1 VRTIRAY
8 VVTGPNVIVY
18 GDTYQVRNRLKELGA
33 RFLPQTKAWQM
44 PHSPTVVEG
53 LLAMGFVPESP
64 SHSATYSAAGSAQVR
79 ERLDSSSTAPLAAA
93 SLAGAPLT
101 SIKEFSVAELC
112 LRVGNAI
119 QTQLPSQF
127 WIVGELIHVQN
138 SRGHVWL
145 EIADHEQPESIE
157 NRKRASISGVI
168 WNGVLSRLKC
178 SQTSEKPVSQ
188 SRELPLQVG
197 LKVRLFGHIDFRAE
211 GSRVSIIVDDI
222 DAEFTQGQLALTRE
236 RILADLR
243 KRGLLDLN
251 RRLPFSAFPLKI
263 ALITANDSRARN
275 DFLHELGRSGLA
287 FQVSLFDCRM
297 QGEGTAADVTMA
309 LSVIRTRSEGRAG
322 LSPMMITSGR
332 SIPAAAFDVVVI
344 TRGGGSR
351 MDLRWFDDL
360 EICKAIA
367 TCPLPVVTAI
377 GHFEDSS
384 ISDAVAAIA
393 EKTPTAAAQVLV
405 SRCAQSMAV
414 VEETLTRLSSRAM
427 LIMQNERSRLTSIL
441 ERAGRSALQ
450 RLARER
456 QRVDAIVRLLELAQR
471 QVGRSLERGFALIWD
486 NSRQHSLGAEELL
499 AAKPQSVWIEL
510 RLPPSAHSAESA
522 TDKELPKRLFL
533 PARIDY
539 SAGLIEAQWDGSS
552 GDKAGIENG

>member
-1 VRTIRAY
+1 MRSIRAY
-8 VVTGPNVIVY
+8 VVNGPHVVVY

-53 LLAMGFVPESP
+53 LLAMGFVPESGFETAP
-64 SHSATYSAAGSAQVR
+64 G
-79 ERLDSSSTAPLAAA
+79 SSSTVVPPAAA
-93 SLAGAPLT
+93 PQTADGEPTVTASLT
-101 SIKEFSVAELC
+101 QVKEFSVAELC
-112 LRVGNAI
+112 FRVGNAI
-119 QTQLPSQF
+119 QSQLPSQF
-127 WIVGELIHVQN
+127 WIIGELIHVQN

-145 EIADHEQPESIE
+145 ELADHEQPESIE
-157 NRKRASISGVI
+157 NRKRASISAVI
-168 WNGVLSRLKC
+168 WSGVLSRLQRREIPEDPK
-178 SQTSEKPVSQ
+178 SPA
-188 SRELPLQVG
+188 RELPLQIG
-197 LKVRLFGHIDFRAE
+197 LKVRMLGHIDFRVE
-211 GSRVSIIVDDI
+211 GSRVSLVVDDI

-251 RRLPFSAFPLKI
+251 RRLSFPAFPLNI

-275 DFLHELGRSGLA
+275 DFLHELQRSGLA
-287 FQVSLFDCRM
+287 FRVSLFDCRM
-297 QGEGTAADVTMA
+297 QGEGTAADVTTA
-309 LSVIRTRSEGRAG
+309 LSLIRRRMEEVA
-322 LSPMMITSGR
+322 GR
-332 SIPAAAFDVVVI
+332 SRGAGFDLVVI

-384 ISDAVAAIA
+384 IADAVAAIA
-393 EKTPTAAAQVLV
+393 EKTPTAAAQVMI
-405 SRCAQSMAV
+405 SRCAQSMSV
-414 VEETLTRLSSRAM
+414 VEDFLTRLSTKAM
-427 LIMQNERSRLTSIL
+427 LIIQNERSRLAGL
-441 ERAGRSALQ
+441 LDRAGRSAMQ

-456 QRVDAIVRLLELAQR
+456 QRVDSIGRLVELAQR
-471 QVGRSLERGFALIWD
+471 QLGRSLERGFAMIWD
-486 NSRQHSLGAEELL
+486 KSRQLPLGAEQLL
-499 AAKPQSVWIEL
+499 ATKPESVWIEL
-510 RLPPSAHSAESA
+510 RLPGAAHSADGA

-539 SAGLIEAQWDGSS
+539 SAGLIEALGVGSS

>member
-1 VRTIRAY
+1 VRSIRAY
-8 VVTGPNVIVY
+8 VVNGPHVVVY

-53 LLAMGFVPESP
+53 LLAMGFVPESGFETAP
-64 SHSATYSAAGSAQVR
+64 G
-79 ERLDSSSTAPLAAA
+79 SSSTVVPPAAA
-93 SLAGAPLT
+93 PQTADGEPTVTASLT
-101 SIKEFSVAELC
+101 QVKEFSVAELC
-112 LRVGNAI
+112 FRVGNAI
-119 QTQLPSQF
+119 QSQLPSQF
-127 WIVGELIHVQN
+127 WIIGELIHVQN

-145 EIADHEQPESIE
+145 ELADHEQPESIE
-157 NRKRASISGVI
+157 NRKRASISAVI
-168 WNGVLSRLKC
+168 WSGVLSRLQRREIPEDPK
-178 SQTSEKPVSQ
+178 SPA
-188 SRELPLQVG
+188 RELPLQIG
-197 LKVRLFGHIDFRAE
+197 LKVRMLGHIDFRVE
-211 GSRVSIIVDDI
+211 GSRVSLVVDDI

-251 RRLPFSAFPLKI
+251 RRLSFPAFPLNI

-275 DFLHELGRSGLA
+275 DFLHELQRSGLA
-287 FQVSLFDCRM
+287 FRVSLFDCRM
-297 QGEGTAADVTMA
+297 QGEGTAADVTTA
-309 LSVIRTRSEGRAG
+309 LSLIRRRMEEVA
-322 LSPMMITSGR
+322 GR
-332 SIPAAAFDVVVI
+332 SRGVGFDLVVI

-384 ISDAVAAIA
+384 IADAVAAIA
-393 EKTPTAAAQVLV
+393 EKTPTAAAQVMI
-405 SRCAQSMAV
+405 SRCAQSMSV
-414 VEETLTRLSSRAM
+414 VEDFLTRLSTKAM
-427 LIMQNERSRLTSIL
+427 LIIQNERSRLAGL
-441 ERAGRSALQ
+441 LDRAGRSAMQ

-456 QRVDAIVRLLELAQR
+456 QRVDSIGRLVELAQR
-471 QVGRSLERGFALIWD
+471 QLGRSLERGFAMIWD
-486 NSRQHSLGAEELL
+486 KSRQLPLGAEQLL
-499 AAKPQSVWIEL
+499 ATKPESVWIEL
-510 RLPPSAHSAESA
+510 RLPGAAHSADGA

-539 SAGLIEAQWDGSS
+539 SAGLIEALGVGSS

>member
-1 VRTIRAY
+1 MRSIRAY
-8 VVTGPNVIVY
+8 VVNGPHVVVY

-53 LLAMGFVPESP
+53 LLAMGFVPESGFETAP
-64 SHSATYSAAGSAQVR
+64 G
-79 ERLDSSSTAPLAAA
+79 SSSTVVPPAAA
-93 SLAGAPLT
+93 PQTADGEPTVTASLT
-101 SIKEFSVAELC
+101 QVKEFSVAELC
-112 LRVGNAI
+112 FRVGNAI
-119 QTQLPSQF
+119 QSQLPSQF
-127 WIVGELIHVQN
+127 WIIGELIHVQN

-145 EIADHEQPESIE
+145 ELADHEQPESIE
-157 NRKRASISGVI
+157 NRKRASISAVI
-168 WNGVLSRLKC
+168 WSGVLSRLQRREIPEDPK
-178 SQTSEKPVSQ
+178 SPA
-188 SRELPLQVG
+188 RELPLQIG
-197 LKVRLFGHIDFRAE
+197 LKVRMLGHIDFRVE
-211 GSRVSIIVDDI
+211 GSRVSLVVDDI

-251 RRLPFSAFPLKI
+251 RRLSFPAFPLNI

-275 DFLHELGRSGLA
+275 DFLHELQRSGLA
-287 FQVSLFDCRM
+287 FRVSLFDCRM
-297 QGEGTAADVTMA
+297 QGEGTAADVTTA
-309 LSVIRTRSEGRAG
+309 LSLIRRRMEEVA
-322 LSPMMITSGR
+322 GR
-332 SIPAAAFDVVVI
+332 SRGVGFDLVVI

-384 ISDAVAAIA
+384 IADAVAAIA
-393 EKTPTAAAQVLV
+393 EKTPTAAAQVMI
-405 SRCAQSMAV
+405 SRCAQSMSV
-414 VEETLTRLSSRAM
+414 VEDFLTRLSTKAM
-427 LIMQNERSRLTSIL
+427 LIIQNERSRLAGL
-441 ERAGRSALQ
+441 LDRAGRSAMQ

-456 QRVDAIVRLLELAQR
+456 QRVDSIGRLVELAQR
-471 QVGRSLERGFALIWD
+471 QLGRSLERGFAMIWD
-486 NSRQHSLGAEELL
+486 KSRQLPLGAEQLL
-499 AAKPQSVWIEL
+499 ATKPESVWIEL
-510 RLPPSAHSAESA
+510 RLPGAAHSADGA

-539 SAGLIEAQWDGSS
+539 SAGLIEALGVGSS

>member
-1 VRTIRAY
+1 VRAIRAY
-8 VVTGPNVIVY
+8 VVTGPHVVVY
-18 GDTYQVRNRLKELGA
+18 GDTYPVRNRLKELGA
-33 RFLPQTKAWQM
+33 RFVPQTKAWQM

-53 LLAMGFVPESP
+53 LLAMGFVPESGIETTP
-64 SHSATYSAAGSAQVR
+64 GASPTVVSPADIPQTGDVDPKLTASLNQVR
-79 ERLDSSSTAPLAAA
+79 
-93 SLAGAPLT
+93 
-101 SIKEFSVAELC
+101 EFSVAELC

-138 SRGHVWL
+138 SRGHVWIEL
-145 EIADHEQPESIE
+145 ADHEQSESIE
-157 NRKRASISGVI
+157 NRKRASMSGVI
-168 WNGVLSRLKC
+168 WSGVLSRLKR
-178 SQTSEKPVSQ
+178 SEAAENSILQT
-188 SRELPLQVG
+188 RELPLQVG
-197 LKVRLFGHIDFRAE
+197 LKVRLLGHIDFRAE

-297 QGEGTAADVTMA
+297 QGEETAADVTTA
-309 LSVIRTRSEGRAG
+309 LSVIRKRSEALAARTPGMK
-322 LSPMMITSGR
+322 SPVS
-332 SIPAAAFDVVVI
+332 AFDVVVI

-377 GHFEDSS
+377 GHFEDTS
-384 ISDAVAAIA
+384 IADAVAAIA

-427 LIMQNERSRLTSIL
+427 LIIQNERSRLTSVL
-441 ERAGRSALQ
+441 ERAGRAALQ

-456 QRVDAIVRLLELAQR
+456 QRVDSIARLLELAQR
-471 QVGRSLERGFALIWD
+471 QIGRSLERGFALIWD
-486 NSRQHSLGAEELL
+486 ASRDQPLGAEQLL
-499 AAKPQSVWIEL
+499 AAKPESVWIEL
-510 RLPPSAHSAESA
+510 RLPPSAHSADSA

-539 SAGLIEAQWDGSS
+539 SAGLIEAQGAGSS
-552 GDKAGIENG
+552 GDKAGIGNG

>member
-1 VRTIRAY
+1 MRAIRAY
-8 VVTGPNVIVY
+8 VVTGPNIIVY

-64 SHSATYSAAGSAQVR
+64 SHSATDSAAGSAPVR
-79 ERLDSSSTAPLAAA
+79 EPLDSSATAPLAAD
-93 SLAGAPLT
+93 SLVAM
-101 SIKEFSVAELC
+101 KEFSVAELC

-119 QTQLPSQF
+119 QSQLPSQF

-157 NRKRASISGVI
+157 NRKRASISAVI
-168 WNGVLSRLKC
+168 WSGVLSRLQRRETPEDPR
-178 SQTSEKPVSQ
+178 SPA
-188 SRELPLQVG
+188 RELPLQIG
-197 LKVRLFGHIDFRAE
+197 LKVRMLGHIDFRVE
-211 GSRVSIIVDDI
+211 GSRVSLVVDDV

-251 RRLPFSAFPLKI
+251 RRLSFPVFPLNI

-275 DFLHELGRSGLA
+275 DFLHELQRSGLA
-287 FQVSLFDCRM
+287 FRVSLFDCRM
-297 QGEGTAADVTMA
+297 QGEGTATDVTTA
-309 LSVIRTRSEGRAG
+309 LSLIRRRMEDVAGRPQG
-322 LSPMMITSGR
+322 TG
-332 SIPAAAFDVVVI
+332 FDLVVI

-427 LIMQNERSRLTSIL
+427 LIIQNERSRLTSIL
-441 ERAGRSALQ
+441 ERAGRSASQ

-456 QRVDAIVRLLELAQR
+456 QRVEAIARLLELAQR

-522 TDKELPKRLFL
+522 ADKELPKRLFL

-539 SAGLIEAQWDGSS
+539 SAGLIEAQGDGSS
-552 GDKAGIENG
+552 GDKAGIVNG